1 MGDVASEKYEAAKDS
16 VALFLDAQ
24 RHPFAQDLLVS
35 EEPTPRPSFRPQSRP
50 TSSNDAFEG
59 QVDFV
64 ARQIDRYF
72 GIFAT
77 RVSDVIPMSAD
88 YASCRIWGGTWRCA
102 WPTRRI
108 RCRMRPCL
116 NY

>member
-1 MGDVASEKYEAAKDS
+1 MSLPRSTRLQGLRCVVSGRAAAS
-16 VALFLDAQ
+16 
-24 RHPFAQDLLVS
+24 
-35 EEPTPRPSFRPQSRP
+35 PSRRFTRVRRADPKTLIRPQSRP

-77 RVSDVIPMSAD
+77 RVSVIPMAPD
-88 YASCRIWGGTWRCA
+88 
-102 WPTRRI
+102 
-108 RCRMRPCL
+108 
-116 NY
+116 